1 MHWVNVFDWA
11 EREGGE
17 VLKWENLSAEPGLCQ
32 AILAVKRVASEKL
45 PTFFEDIHVCSD
57 HGSGHANI
65 QSPMKAPMKVE
76 LQLPSFSGATDWLNL
91 ERPSATN
98 QDRIEALKQQT
109 KSRPLLVHFWSLSS
123 DPANTNLMQIADWRD
138 QRKREGLRVIAVH
151 SPQSVTEKKQREVR
165 DAIERFNLVEPCA
178 LDNEHKLRKE
188 FAVDADVLP
197 AYFLFDI
204 DGTLRHSSSGAESLE
219 RLEDNLDRLLN
230 ELRGTHPF
238 CPQCEMFLDREA
250 MFCAECGLPL
260 SLPDT
265 AGPHPYYESHYQA
278 SLPTVRLVNPDP
290 LIGRVID
297 GKYELRAQLGKGGM
311 SVVYR
316 ARRVRIGDDVAVKIL
331 LGKFVTDDAALAR
344 FRREARAAAMLH
356 HPNVIT
362 IHDFGETDDELA
374 PAFIVME
381 FVKGT
386 PLRDLLKSEKQ
397 FPIERAVRM
406 MRGICSG
413 VGAAHRQGVVHR
425 DLKPENILV
434 VAPDDDYEFES
445 VRVVDFGLAKLL
457 ADADSAHKNAVVLG
471 TPFYMSPEQ
480 CMGEPLDTRSDVYS
494 LGCMFYEMVLGER
507 PFGAETVSGVI
518 GKHIYEEPP
527 PLPASLGLPRRISA
541 AIMQALS
548 KDPDERPQSA
558 TDFARLLQYAGGT
571 AA

>member
-1 MHWVNVFDWA
+1 M
-11 EREGGE
+11 
-17 VLKWENLSAEPGLCQ
+17 K
-32 AILAVKRVASEKL
+32 
-45 PTFFEDIHVCSD
+45 T
-57 HGSGHANI
+57 
-65 QSPMKAPMKVE
+65 PMNVE
-76 LQLPSFSGATDWLNL
+76 LQLPSFSGASDWLNL
-91 ERPSATN
+91 ERPAATN
-98 QDRIEALKQQT
+98 QDRIEALKRET
-109 KSRPLLVHFWSLSS
+109 KGRPILVHFWSLSS
-123 DPANTNLMQIADWRD
+123 EPAKTNLMEIADWRD

-151 SPQSVTEKKQREVR
+151 SPQSAAEKKQRAVR
-165 DAIERFNLVEPCA
+165 DAAERLNLIEPCA
-178 LDNEHKLRKE
+178 LDNEQRLRDE
-188 FAVDADVLP
+188 FADHSGALP

-204 DGTLRHSSSGAESLE
+204 DGTLRHSSSGADGLE
-219 RLEDNLDRLLN
+219 QLEDELDQLLN
-230 ELRGTHPF
+230 ELRGKHPF
-238 CPQCEMFLDREA
+238 CPQCEMFLKREA

-260 SLPDT
+260 SLPDS
-265 AGPHPYYESHYQA
+265 AGPHPYYENHYQA
-278 SLPTVRLVNPDP
+278 SLPTIRLVNPDP

-297 GKYELRAQLGKGGM
+297 GKYELTSQLGKGGM

-362 IHDFGETDDELA
+362 IHDFGETDDDLA

-386 PLRDLLKSEKQ
+386 PLRDLLSSEGQ

-406 MRGICSG
+406 MRGICAG
-413 VGAAHRQGVVHR
+413 VGAAHRQRVVHR

-457 ADADSAHKNAVVLG
+457 ADADSANKSGGAVVLG

-494 LGCMFYEMVLGER
+494 LGAMFYEMVSGQR
-507 PFGAETVSGVI
+507 PFPGETVSGVI
-518 GKHIYEEPP
+518 SKHLYEDPP

-541 AIMQALS
+541 AIMQALA

-558 TDFARLLQYAGGT
+558 TDFARLLQYAGGS
-571 AA
+571 AV